1 MRCIPPRRSSR
12 RPDVLPAGAQRR
24 QALSCELTFGGQ
36 HGEALLVEAAAEVRA
51 EQRAERPAV
60 AFRVWYS
67 AGLHVNCGQDHDQC
81 RGDGHQESDPVRVD
95 RQPGGVGSILER
107 GNRRGFRRSA
117 AAISCGPHLR
127 TVCDGHRACWLTR
140 RVQQRCLSRGVP
152 VSIRTPQVCR
162 CVSDPRRIAHSSA
175 ERVGLESIHQPG

>member
-67 AGLHVNCGQDHDQC
+67 AGLHVNSGQDHDQC

-95 RQPGGVGSILER
+95 RQPGGVGDSGAREPQRISTIRCGHFLR
-107 GNRRGFRRSA
+107 AAPRDRLRRAPG
-117 AAISCGPHLR
+117 L
-127 TVCDGHRACWLTR
+127 L
-140 RVQQRCLSRGVP
+140 
-152 VSIRTPQVCR
+152 
-162 CVSDPRRIAHSSA
+162 AHSTCPTTLPVPRCPCVHPNSS
-175 ERVGLESIHQPG
+175 GLPLG